1 MFTGLVEHV
10 GTIESVELADVGAR
24 TDSAAA
30 RLDQIGATI
39 RVHAGPLLDGLTKS
53 GSIAVNGCCL
63 TAVDITEEAF
73 SADLSGETLRRT
85 SLGEMKPGT
94 RVNLERPLTAMKE
107 LGGHFVQGHVDGVGR
122 VARLDPEGAN
132 WWFGVR
138 VPDELARYVAMKGS
152 IALDGISLTV
162 AGWRDGIVETAIVP
176 FTYDHTNLSSL
187 KVGDAVNIECDI
199 LAKYVERLV
208 QDKKEPASSR
218 LTVARLIEEG
228 F

>member
-10 GTIESVELADVGAR
+10 GTIESIELCDVGAR
-24 TDSAAA
+24 PDSSGA
-30 RLDQIGATI
+30 RADQIGASI
-39 RVHAGPLLDGLTKS
+39 RVQAGPLAKGLAKS

-63 TAVDITEEAF
+63 TAIDIEGKSFA
-73 SADLSGETLRRT
+73 ADLSGETLRRT

-122 VARLDPEGAN
+122 VARLEPEGAN
-132 WWFGVR
+132 WWFGVQ
-138 VPDELARYVAMKGS
+138 VPADLARYIAMKGS

-162 AGWRDGIVETAIVP
+162 AGWHDGIVETAIIP
-176 FTYDHTNLSSL
+176 FTYEHTNLSSL
-187 KVGDAVNIECDI
+187 KVGDPVNVECDI
-199 LAKYVERLV
+199 LAKYVERLTEV
-208 QDKKEPASSR
+208 RKDSSTST
-218 LTVARLIEEG
+218 LTVARLMQEG

>member
-10 GTIESVELADVGAR
+10 GTIESVELCDVGAR
-24 TDSAAA
+24 PDSNGMQA
-30 RLDQIGATI
+30 DQIGARI
-39 RVHAGPLLDGLTKS
+39 RVQAGPLAEGLAKS

-63 TAVDITEEAF
+63 TAVDIEGQSFA
-73 SADLSGETLRRT
+73 ADLSSETLRRT

-122 VARLDPEGAN
+122 VACLDPEGAN
-132 WWFGVR
+132 WWFGVQ
-138 VPDELARYVAMKGS
+138 VPADLARYIAMKGS

-162 AGWRDGIVETAIVP
+162 AGWHDGIVETAIIP

-187 KVGDAVNIECDI
+187 KVGDPVNVECDI
-199 LAKYVERLV
+199 LAKYVERMV
-208 QDKKEPASSR
+208 EARSQSAPSR
-218 LTVARLIEEG
+218 LSVARLIEEG

>member
-10 GTIESVELADVGAR
+10 GTIESFERNQGGAR
-24 TDSAAA
+24 
-30 RLDQIGATI
+30 I
-39 RVHAGPLLDGLTKS
+39 RVNAGPLTDGLAKS

-63 TAVDITEEAF
+63 TAVDISRETFA
-73 SADLSGETLRRT
+73 ADLSGETLRRT
-85 SLGEMKPGT
+85 SLGEMKPGV

-122 VARLDPEGAN
+122 VARLETEGAN

-138 VPDELARYVAMKGS
+138 VPEELARYVAMKGS

-162 AGWRDGIVETAIVP
+162 AGWRDAVVETAIIP
-176 FTYDHTNLSSL
+176 FTYEHTNLSSL
-187 KVGDAVNIECDI
+187 KVGDPVNIECDV
-199 LAKYVERLV
+199 LAKYVERMLESRGKTSV
-208 QDKKEPASSR
+208 SR
-218 LTVARLIEEG
+218 LSVARLVEEG

>member
-10 GTIESVELADVGAR
+10 GTIESVELCDVGAPLDSSVAR
-24 TDSAAA
+24 T
-30 RLDQIGATI
+30 DQIGARI
-39 RVHAGPLLDGLTKS
+39 RVQAGPLIKGLAKS

-63 TAVDITEEAF
+63 TVVDISGKSFA
-73 SADLSGETLRRT
+73 ADLSGETLRRT

-122 VARLDPEGAN
+122 VARLEPEGAN
-132 WWFGVR
+132 WWFGVQI
-138 VPDELARYVAMKGS
+138 PSDLARYVAMKGS

-162 AGWRDGIVETAIVP
+162 AGWHDGGVETAIIP
-176 FTYDHTNLSSL
+176 FTYEHTNLSSL
-187 KVGDAVNIECDI
+187 KVGDPVNIECDI
-199 LAKYVERLV
+199 LAKQVARIL
-208 QDKKEPASSR
+208 QSR
-218 LTVARLIEEG
+218 EKSPVSGITIARLIEEG